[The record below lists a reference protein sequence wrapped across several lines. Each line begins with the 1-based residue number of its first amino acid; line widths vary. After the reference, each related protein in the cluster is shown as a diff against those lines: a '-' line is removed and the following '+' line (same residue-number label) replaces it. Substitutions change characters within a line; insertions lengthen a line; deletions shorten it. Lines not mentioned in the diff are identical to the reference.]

1 MGRVNNTNYQLKRL
15 HGSILMKNF
24 GNDVFFFLVF
34 INIFNEKKNI
44 EHYMIMINVI
54 LCTWKYKE
62 TSIKNNIIGWEHKQ

>member
-1 MGRVNNTNYQLKRL
+1 MGRVKNTKYQLKRL

-54 LCTWKYKE
+54 LCT
-62 TSIKNNIIGWEHKQ
+62 

>member
-1 MGRVNNTNYQLKRL
+1 MGRFNNTKHQLNRL
-15 HGSILMKNF
+15 HGNISMKKFRNYI
-24 GNDVFFFLVF
+24 FFFLLF